1 MALRRGFKTEANELS
16 RLMRRELS
24 LPDYGP
30 LCPWKLA
37 EHLGLKI
44 YGVSEFKAENPEAA
58 EYFLA
63 PDTGLQFSAVTLPY
77 QGGSAIV
84 HNDGHGIKRQ
94 ASNLAHEL
102 AHALLLH
109 PAHSISGPDG
119 ARVYCPEIEEEANWL
134 GPALLISEAA
144 ALHIFRRKY
153 PLDAASDMYRT
164 SVEVIRMRLN
174 VCGAYKRVA

>member
-16 RLMRRELS
+16 RLMRRELN
-24 LPDYGP
+24 LFDYDP

-37 EHLGLKI
+37 KHLG
-44 YGVSEFKAENPEAA
+44 FKVYALSDFRIENPKAA
-58 EYFLA
+58 QYFLA

-77 QGGSAIV
+77 PGGSAIV

-109 PAHSISGPDG
+109 SAHSISGPDG

-144 ALHIFRRKY
+144 ALHIIRRGY
-153 PLDAASDMYRT
+153 SLDAASDIYRT

-174 VCGAYKRVA
+174 VCGAWKRVA